1 MTEHK
6 TPISLHLEAKME
18 NSDAIVVVRG
28 LKKGD
33 LLMVPVYQE
42 TKTGP
47 VLKEL
52 SHWELRIA
60 VRDVANIETWVSEN
74 EKT

>member
-1 MTEHK
+1 
-6 TPISLHLEAKME
+6 ME
-18 NSDAIVVVRG
+18 NSDVIVVVRG
-28 LKKGD
+28 LKRDD
-33 LLMVPVYQE
+33 LLMVPVYRE

-47 VLKEL
+47 ELKEL

>member
-33 LLMVPVYQE
+33 LLMVPVYRE
-42 TKTGP
+42 TEKGP

>member
-1 MTEHK
+1 MTEPK
-6 TPISLHLEAKME
+6 IPISLHLETKME
-18 NSDAIVVVRG
+18 NSDVIVVVRG

-33 LLMVPVYQE
+33 VFMVPVYRE
-42 TKTGP
+42 TKKEP

-52 SHWELRIA
+52 SHWEMRIA

-74 EKT
+74 ENT

>member
-1 MTEHK
+1 MTEPK
-6 TPISLHLEAKME
+6 MPISLHLEMEME
-18 NSDAIVVVRG
+18 NSDAVVVVRG

-33 LLMVPVYQE
+33 LLMVPVYRE
-42 TKTGP
+42 AKKGP

-52 SHWELRIA
+52 SHWEMRIA

-74 EKT
+74 ENT

>member
-1 MTEHK
+1 MTEPK
-6 TPISLHLEAKME
+6 IPISLHLETEME

-33 LLMVPVYQE
+33 VFMVPVYRE

-52 SHWELRIA
+52 SHWEMRIA

-74 EKT
+74 ENT